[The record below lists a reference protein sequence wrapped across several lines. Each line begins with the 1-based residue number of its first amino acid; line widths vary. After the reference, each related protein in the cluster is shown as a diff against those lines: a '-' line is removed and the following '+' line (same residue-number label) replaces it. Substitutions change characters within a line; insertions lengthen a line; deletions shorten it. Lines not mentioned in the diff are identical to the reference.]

1 MKLTNYIIDLGR
13 VVAYYPNLKKVT
25 ESTTSSILLCQLLY
39 WSNKTKDGWIWK
51 NSEEIEEET
60 GLTYNEQKTARRTL
74 VDLGLLEEENKR
86 LSHSIRFRI
95 NQDALNARWEKITGD
110 KTEPIVKEEAPVVVP
125 IVTPVAPVE
134 GTIEASFMKPLPPV
148 EPRRTAVEKKG
159 DMLDALLDAEKSPG
173 MQKMRAKI
181 SIKQKIEKKFGVIA
195 DDKRWDAFIEFVHNR
210 QEKEN
215 QSIERFIDWA
225 IQEGFNAMYWSP
237 EKMKTLWPQ
246 AFIKADN
253 SKPRED
259 FVEKLPEK
267 KEEECAPMPTDI
279 GRKRELY

>member
-1 MKLTNYIIDLGR
+1 
-13 VVAYYPNLKKVT
+13 
-25 ESTTSSILLCQLLY
+25 
-39 WSNKTKDGWIWK
+39 
-51 NSEEIEEET
+51 
-60 GLTYNEQKTARRTL
+60 
-74 VDLGLLEEENKR
+74 
-86 LSHSIRFRI
+86 
-95 NQDALNARWEKITGD
+95 
-110 KTEPIVKEEAPVVVP
+110 
-125 IVTPVAPVE
+125 
-134 GTIEASFMKPLPPV
+134 MKPLPPV